1 MMHEKKIVVFDFD
14 GTLVDSMERLTKIA
28 EEVMSRYFDITREEA
43 RNLYQMT
50 SGLPFPQQLSTLYP
64 KETHKRQK
72 ASHDFDQKKRAHYF
86 KEPVFPDTHETLNY
100 LRRKKLKVIIS
111 SNSEQDLVEKLVKQL
126 KIPCDL
132 ALGFKDHFA
141 KGLPHFLYILERWGG
156 NLPELVFVG
165 DSIKDGERAFES
177 GIDFI
182 AKEGLFTREQ
192 FQKRFPGVKVIS
204 QLAEL
209 KKIF

>member
-1 MMHEKKIVVFDFD
+1 MMQDKKIIVFDFD
-14 GTLVDSMERLTKIA
+14 GTLVDSMGRLTTIA
-28 EEVMSRYFDITREEA
+28 EEVMSRHFDITREEA
-43 RNLYQMT
+43 RNMYQLT
-50 SGLPFPQQLSTLYP
+50 SGLPFPEQLSTLYP
-64 KETHKRQK
+64 RETHKRKK
-72 ASHDFDQKKRAHYF
+72 ASHDFDQKKRANYL
-86 KEPVFPDTHETLNY
+86 KEPLFPDTHETLNY
-100 LRRKKLKVIIS
+100 LRKKKLKVIIS

-141 KGLPHFLYILERWGG
+141 KGLPHFLYILEHWGRKFQ
-156 NLPELVFVG
+156 ELIFVG

-182 AKEGLFTREQ
+182 AKEGIFTREQ